1 MVSNTHLLVSS
12 NICMLALGKRN
23 QSQNLSVATELNW
36 TELRLRT
43 ISGKKTARHTRPV
56 TRQTHTVAPPPPTAS
71 QGFPPLC
78 RTSLAGLASD
88 MAIYRILCMQC
99 QAMARRI
106 FKAFSNS
113 LSLSPAKQLRQS
125 TRRWR
130 RAKMYSWSPK
140 LYNLSLHIK
149 SHRKLGKRPEK

>member
-1 MVSNTHLLVSS
+1 MYVSTWQTKPKPKSFGCHW
-12 NICMLALGKRN
+12 
-23 QSQNLSVATELNW
+23 TELNW
-36 TELRLRT
+36 TEIENNFWQENRT
-43 ISGKKTARHTRPV
+43 
-56 TRQTHTVAPPPPTAS
+56 THSTCHSTNTHCCPPPPPTAS